1 MYNTKENI
9 YKTILDHQG
18 PKHPRLDYQ
27 ALDDFADYLVQEL
40 RAMSL
45 IVEEQIFYVHGD
57 ERPYRNILA
66 FLGKSHEKYILI
78 GAHYDTVEKT
88 PGAND
93 NLSAVAVSLE
103 LARLLSHQNIKKGIC
118 FAFFSLEE
126 GHPSYF
132 NEKYHLFK
140 ENKFIDVNGN
150 FTDIDIFDF
159 SKEIEKKLK
168 NRDKSLAY
176 YISLEKY
183 LDSNSFS
190 DRQEHFLKL
199 KIQVDKKYTELS
211 PINKAS
217 YPVGSYEFVK
227 TYGKIVDHAY
237 IFDCLGWIR
246 SEACSQTPLPLPKEA
261 QAFMDNHLVL
271 AESHIG
277 NFLAVIGDI
286 NSHKLLDLFQKN
298 IMNFKEE
305 IPNISL
311 KLPFAYEVIKKM
323 FPDVLRSD
331 HALFWKEN
339 IPSLFITDTANF
351 RSQVYHTPADSHE
364 KINYEALENFTHF
377 MYEHLKSTLS

>member
-1 MYNTKENI
+1 MYNIKENI
-9 YKTILDHQG
+9 YKTILNHQG
-18 PKHPRLDYQ
+18 PKHPRLNYQ
-27 ALDDFADYLVQEL
+27 ALDEFADYLVKEL

-45 IVEEQIFYVHGD
+45 RVEEQIFYVHGD

-66 FLGKSHEKYILI
+66 FLGSAHEKYTLI

-103 LARLLSHQNIKKGIC
+103 LARLLSNQNLKKGIC

-132 NEKYHLFK
+132 IENYQLLKDNKYM
-140 ENKFIDVNGN
+140 DVDGN
-150 FTDIDIFDF
+150 FTDIEIFEF
-159 SKEIEKKLK
+159 SKEIEKNLK

-176 YISLEKY
+176 YKSLENY
-183 LDSNSFS
+183 LESNSFS
-190 DRQEHFLKL
+190 ESQENYLKL

-227 TYGKIVDHAY
+227 TYGNFVDHAY

-246 SEACSQTPLPLPKEA
+246 SEVCSQTPLPLPKDA
-261 QAFMDNHLVL
+261 QTFMDNHLVV
-271 AESHIG
+271 AETNIG
-277 NFLAVIGDI
+277 NFLAVIGDV
-286 NSHKLLDLFQKN
+286 NSHELLNLFQKN
-298 IMNFKEE
+298 IKTYKEE

-351 RSQVYHTPADSHE
+351 RSEVYHTPADSHE

-377 MYEHLKSTLS
+377 MYDHLKSTLC